1 MTEKCPRDCKE
12 IEHFEQCLS
21 DLKKNTVRNK
31 EMADVKLTLY
41 GPDGKGG
48 LTADVAAVEKS
59 KVSWAK
65 LGMIVLALLTLF
77 ATAHWRQSD
86 IRADQLDKAQK
97 ERRTNE
103 THIQTYSIKQDVI
116 LDNQNEFKE
125 QLKANKLERDKDR
138 EILHGR
144 ITKVQEELKSSENR
158 ILKAIKAISK

>member
-1 MTEKCPRDCKE
+1 MADKCPRDCKE
-12 IEHFEQCLS
+12 AEHLEQCLS

-86 IRADQLDKAQK
+86 IRADQLNKAQA
-97 ERRTNE
+97 ERHANE
-103 THIQTYSIKQDVI
+103 TQIQRYSIKQDVI
-116 LDNQNEFKE
+116 IDNQNQFKSDLE
-125 QLKANKLERDKDR
+125 ANKAERVKDR
-138 EILHGR
+138 EILHNR
-144 ITKVQEELKSSENR
+144 ITKVQDEVKASENR
-158 ILKAIKAISK
+158 IINAIKAISK

>member
-1 MTEKCPRDCKE
+1 MAEKCPRDCKE

-65 LGMIVLALLTLF
+65 LGVIVLALLGLF

-86 IRADQLDKAQK
+86 IRADQLNKAQK
-97 ERRTNE
+97 ERHANE
-103 THIQTYSIKQDVI
+103 KQIQTYSIKQDVI
-116 LDNQNEFKE
+116 IDNQNQFKVDLE
-125 QLKANKLERDKDR
+125 TNKAERAKER

-144 ITKVQEELKSSENR
+144 ITKIQDEVKASENR
-158 ILKAIKAISK
+158 IINAIKAISK